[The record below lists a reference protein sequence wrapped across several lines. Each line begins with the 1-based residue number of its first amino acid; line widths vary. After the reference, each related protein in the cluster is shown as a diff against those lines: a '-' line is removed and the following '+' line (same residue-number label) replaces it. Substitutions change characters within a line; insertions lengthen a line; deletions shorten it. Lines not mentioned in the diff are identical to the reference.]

1 MISEITQIARRVLL
15 SLGGEGMQSGF
26 HFLLS
31 LFLIRTLSTHD
42 FGVFAIT
49 FVVGGVSLSYGNALI
64 SIPAAVRIGR
74 LTRRRAIDYQDVQFG
89 TVALVISLLTGTVT
103 IVGMQFALGHAADS
117 FSAGALIGLW
127 TLRNHVRTMLFA
139 RRLQTAGMISDF
151 SYATSSA
158 IAVGI
163 LLWLRP
169 STSPVCDVV
178 SGLAIANAIAI
189 YLAFRSAHI
198 RPRVTFRRSVMDRY
212 REIRR
217 DIGWSV
223 VNATTW
229 NVQSQSLTF
238 LVAAFAGPAAYAPIA
253 AGAVLFT
260 PLRPAV
266 WALVNVFRAE
276 FAAGLAARRFDRL
289 RYTLLTLCGLVAL
302 ACLTAGSFVWL
313 GWPYL
318 STHLFDSKF
327 DDAGMPLIVGL
338 SFLSVLIYLTYNVAV
353 ILVQAA
359 GEFRQVALATAFG
372 SVVSLVSV
380 SVLLATTSVA
390 WSLAGVVAG
399 EAVCGGYLFLSAR
412 RILARGAGPA
422 AVQHAVGRELR

>member
-1 MISEITQIARRVLL
+1 
-15 SLGGEGMQSGF
+15 MQSGF

-64 SIPAAVRIGR
+64 SIPAAVHIGR
-74 LTRRRAIDYQDVQFG
+74 LTQRRAIDHEDVQFG
-89 TVALVISLLTGTVT
+89 TVALVISLLTGAVT
-103 IVGMQFALGHAADS
+103 IFGMQLALGRAADS
-117 FSAGALIGLW
+117 LSAGALIGLW

-139 RRLQTAGMISDF
+139 RRLQTAGLLSDF
-151 SYATSSA
+151 SYSVSA
-158 IAVGI
+158 AILVAV

-178 SGLAIANAIAI
+178 SGLAVANAIAI
-189 YLAFRSAHI
+189 CIAFRSAHI
-198 RPRVTFRRSVMDRY
+198 RPRVAFRRSVLDRY

-238 LVAAFAGPAAYAPIA
+238 LVAAFAGPAAYAPVA
-253 AGAVLFT
+253 AGAILFT

-276 FAAGLAARRFDRL
+276 FAAGFAERRFGRL
-289 RYTLLTLCGLVAL
+289 RYTLFTLCGLVAL
-302 ACLTAGSFVWL
+302 ACFMAGGLVWL
-313 GWPYL
+313 GWPYF

-353 ILVQAA
+353 ILIQAA

-372 SVVSLVSV
+372 SVVSLLSV
-380 SVLLATTSVA
+380 SALLATTSVA

-399 EAVCGGYLFLSAR
+399 EAVCGGYLFLSAM
-412 RILARGAGPA
+412 RILARETRSTAPQQ
-422 AVQHAVGRELR
+422 AVRSDLR